1 MTTVS
6 ASVYTGQSF
15 SLRSVLSE
23 WKGVIGYGLI
33 SLVSLMAFGLRTGSG
48 LSTSFQIS
56 RSGDAFQVAP
66 FSVPA
71 QPVTLTLSIILFALA
86 GYQAWAKLRRQSV
99 GVWLPIVFGVAF
111 MGALLTW
118 AGAGR
123 GNTNV
128 AITGMLVSG
137 VFLAVPLVFG
147 SMAGTLCERSGVVN
161 IAIEG
166 QLLGGAFLAAVV
178 ASMTHNAYLGM
189 LAAPVAGALVGMLLA
204 LFAVRYWVDQ
214 IVVGVVLNVLVIGIT
229 SFLFSTVLSEN
240 KDLNQAGAQ
249 IGAQGGVIMKSLP
262 IPLLSDIPVLGPVVF
277 DQNALVYVMYAIVIV
292 FQIMLFKS
300 RWGLRV
306 RAVGEH
312 PMAAD
317 TVGIKVNRTRVRNT
331 ILGGA
336 IAGLGGAFF
345 TVASGLAF
353 SKEMTAGKGYIALAA
368 MILGR
373 WNPKGALLA
382 ALLFGFADALR
393 IQLGVIGSP
402 IPSEFLA
409 MLPYLATI
417 FAVAGL
423 VGRSR
428 PPAAENIPYRK

>member
-1 MTTVS
+1 MTAIDAS
-6 ASVYTGQSF
+6 ADVVIDRSRQSF
-15 SLRSVLSE
+15 LTQWKAAIAYAAIALTSL
-23 WKGVIGYGLI
+23 I
-33 SLVSLMAFGLRTGSG
+33 AFGFNTASG
-48 LSTSFQIS
+48 VSTSFAVS
-56 RSGDAFQVAP
+56 RPNDTIELP
-66 FSVPA
+66 HFSVPS
-71 QPVTLTLSIILFALA
+71 QTTTFTLSLVLFALA
-86 GYQAWAKLRRQSV
+86 AYQVWAQRQARRV
-99 GVWLPIVFGVAF
+99 GVWLPIVVAVVF
-111 MGALLTW
+111 MASLMTW
-118 AGAGR
+118 AGAGKED
-123 GNTNV
+123 TDM
-128 AITGMLVSG
+128 AITGLLVSG

-147 SMAGTLCERSGVVN
+147 AMAGTLCERSGIVN

-178 ASMTHNAYLGM
+178 ASVTDNAYLGM
-189 LAAPVAGALVGMLLA
+189 LAAPLAGALVGALLA

-214 IVVGVVLNVLVIGIT
+214 IVVGVVLNVLVVGIT
-229 SFLFSTVLSEN
+229 SFLFSSVLSDN
-240 KDLNQAGAQ
+240 RDLNQAGAQ
-249 IGAQGGVIMKSLP
+249 IGADGGVIMRNLP
-262 IPLLSDIPVLGPVVF
+262 IPLLSDIPVVGPVLF

-373 WNPKGALLA
+373 WNPKGALMA

-393 IQLGVIGSP
+393 IQLGVIGSA

-428 PPAAENIPYRK
+428 PPAAENIPYKK

>member
-6 ASVYTGQSF
+6 ASVRTGQATSF
-15 SLRSVLSE
+15 RSVLSE
-23 WKGVIGYGLI
+23 WKDVIGYGLVALI
-33 SLVSLMAFGLRTGSG
+33 GLIVFGLRTDSG
-48 LSTSFQIS
+48 VSTSFQIS
-56 RSGDAFQVAP
+56 RPDDTVQVP
-66 FSVPA
+66 SFSVPA
-71 QPVTLTLSIILFALA
+71 QPITLTLAVILFAFA
-86 GYQAWAKLRRQSV
+86 GYQAWAKLRGASV
-99 GVWLPIVFGVAF
+99 GVWLPIAYGVTF
-111 MGALLTW
+111 MAALLTW

-123 GNTNV
+123 ENTNV

-178 ASMTHNAYLGM
+178 ASATHNAYLGM
-189 LAAPVAGALVGMLLA
+189 LAAPIAGALVGMLLA

-229 SFLFSTVLSEN
+229 SFLFSTVLSDN
-240 KDLNQAGAQ
+240 TSLNQAGAQ
-249 IGAQGGVIMKSLP
+249 IGAQGGVVIQNLP
-262 IPLLSDIPVLGPVVF
+262 IPLLSDIPILGPVLF

-312 PMAAD
+312 PKAAD

-345 TVASGLAF
+345 TVASQLAF
-353 SKEMTAGKGYIALAA
+353 SKEMTSGKGYIALAA

-428 PPAAENIPYRK
+428 PPAAENIPYKK

>member
-6 ASVYTGQSF
+6 ASVHTGQATSLKSF
-15 SLRSVLSE
+15 LSE
-23 WKGVIGYGLI
+23 WKAVIGYGLI
-33 SLVSLMAFGLRTGSG
+33 ALISLIVFGLRTESG
-48 LSTSFQIS
+48 DSTSFTIS
-56 RSGDAFQVAP
+56 RSGDALQVP
-66 FSVPA
+66 TLSVPA
-71 QPVTLTLSIILFALA
+71 QPVTITFSVILFALA
-86 GYQAWAKLRRQSV
+86 GYQAWSKLRGLSV
-99 GVWLPIVFGVAF
+99 GVWLPIALGVSF

-123 GNTNV
+123 GDTNV
-128 AITGMLVSG
+128 ALTGMLVSG

-166 QLLGGAFLAAVV
+166 QLLAGAFLAVVV
-178 ASMTHNAYLGM
+178 ASVTNNAYAGM
-189 LAAPVAGALVGMLLA
+189 LAAPIAGALVGALLA

-229 SFLFSTVLSEN
+229 SFLFSTVLSDNSE
-240 KDLNQAGAQ
+240 LNQAGAQ
-249 IGAQGGVIMKSLP
+249 IGAQGGVMMQNLP
-262 IPLLSDIPVLGPVVF
+262 IPLLSDIPLLGPVLF
-277 DQNALVYVMYAIVIV
+277 DQNALVYLMYAIVVV

-312 PMAAD
+312 PKAAD

-353 SKEMTAGKGYIALAA
+353 SKEMTSGKGYIALAA

-428 PPAAENIPYRK
+428 PPAAENIPYKK

>member
-6 ASVYTGQSF
+6 ASVHTGPAT
-15 SLRSVLSE
+15 SLRSLLSQ
-23 WKGVIGYGLI
+23 WKAVIGYAVIG
-33 SLVSLMAFGLRTGSG
+33 LVSLIAFGLGTKSG
-48 LSTSFQIS
+48 VSTSFSVSQS
-56 RSGDAFQVAP
+56 DDALQVP
-66 FSVPA
+66 NFSVTA
-71 QPVTLTLSIILFALA
+71 QPVTLALSVILFVLA
-86 GYQAWAKLRRQSV
+86 GYQAWAQLRHKTV
-99 GVWLPIVFGVAF
+99 GVWLPIAFGVAF

-123 GNTNV
+123 DNTNV
-128 AITGMLVSG
+128 ALTGMLVSG

-178 ASMTHNAYLGM
+178 ASVTDNAYIGM
-189 LAAPVAGALVGMLLA
+189 AAAPIAGALVGALLA

-229 SFLFSTVLSEN
+229 SFLFSTVLSAN
-240 KDLNQAGAQ
+240 PDLNQAGAQ
-249 IGAQGGVIMKSLP
+249 IGAQGGVMMQNLP
-262 IPLLSDIPVLGPVVF
+262 IPLLSEIPILGPVLF

-292 FQIMLFKS
+292 FQVMLFKS

-312 PMAAD
+312 PKAAD

-353 SKEMTAGKGYIALAA
+353 SKEMTSGKGYIALAA

-393 IQLGVIGSP
+393 IQLGVIGSS

-423 VGRSR
+423 VGKSR
-428 PPAAENIPYRK
+428 PPAAENIPYKK

>member
-1 MTTVS
+1 MTAVET
-6 ASVYTGQSF
+6 SVGVAVDRSRHSF
-15 SLRSVLSE
+15 FKE
-23 WKGVIGYGLI
+23 WKAAIAYAAI
-33 SLVSLMAFGLRTGSG
+33 ALVSLIVFGLNTAGGVKTKFAISQRTDTYE
-48 LSTSFQIS
+48 L
-56 RSGDAFQVAP
+56 P
-66 FSVPA
+66 EFSVPSQTTA
-71 QPVTLTLSIILFALA
+71 LVLSVVLLALA
-86 GYQAWAKLRRQSV
+86 AYQVWAQRQGRRT
-99 GVWLPIVFGVAF
+99 GVWLPIVVAVVF
-111 MGALLTW
+111 MAALMTW
-118 AGAGR
+118 AGAGKVD
-123 GNTNV
+123 TNM
-128 AITGMLVSG
+128 AITGLLVSG

-147 SMAGTLCERSGVVN
+147 AMAGTLCERSGIVN

-178 ASMTHNAYLGM
+178 ASVTDNAYLGM
-189 LAAPVAGALVGMLLA
+189 LAAPIAGAFVGALLA

-214 IVVGVVLNVLVIGIT
+214 IVVGVVLNVLVVGIT
-229 SFLFSTVLSEN
+229 SFLFSSVLTEN
-240 KDLNQAGAQ
+240 RDLNQAGAQ
-249 IGAQGGVIMKSLP
+249 IGADGGVIMRNLP
-262 IPLLSDIPVLGPVVF
+262 IPLLSDIPVVGAVLF
-277 DQNALVYVMYAIVIV
+277 NQNALVYLMYAIVIV

-393 IQLGVIGSP
+393 IQLGVIGSA

-428 PPAAENIPYRK
+428 PPAAENIPYKK

>member
-249 IGAQGGVIMKSLP
+249 IGAQGGVIMKNLP

-423 VGRSR
+423 VGRAR

>member
-6 ASVYTGQSF
+6 ASVHTGQAVSF
-15 SLRSVLSE
+15 RSVLSE
-23 WKGVIGYGLI
+23 WKAVIGYGLI
-33 SLVSLMAFGLRTGSG
+33 ALIALIVFGLRTDSG
-48 LSTSFQIS
+48 VSTSFQIS
-56 RSGDAFQVAP
+56 RPEDTLQVP
-66 FSVPA
+66 SLSVPA
-71 QPVTLTLSIILFALA
+71 QPITLTLSVILFALA
-86 GYQAWAKLRRQSV
+86 GYQAWAKLRSATV
-99 GVWLPIVFGVAF
+99 GVWLPIAYGVAF

-123 GNTNV
+123 VNTNV

-178 ASMTHNAYLGM
+178 ASATHNAYLGM
-189 LAAPVAGALVGMLLA
+189 LAAPIAGALVGMLLA

-214 IVVGVVLNVLVIGIT
+214 IVVGVVLNVLVVGIT

-240 KDLNQAGAQ
+240 TSLNQAGAQ
-249 IGAQGGVIMKSLP
+249 IGAQGGVTIQNLP
-262 IPLLSDIPVLGPVVF
+262 IPLLSDIPILGPVLF

-312 PMAAD
+312 PKAAD

-345 TVASGLAF
+345 TVASQLAF
-353 SKEMTAGKGYIALAA
+353 SKEMTSGKGYIALAA

-423 VGRSR
+423 VGRAR
-428 PPAAENIPYRK
+428 PPAAENIPYKK

>member
-1 MTTVS
+1 MTTIE
-6 ASVYTGQSF
+6 ASVPFTADRSAPSF
-15 SLRSVLSE
+15 VKR
-23 WKGVIGYGLI
+23 WKAAIGYGAI
-33 SLVSLMAFGLRTGSG
+33 GLVSLAVFGFGTASRVT
-48 LSTSFQIS
+48 TSFAVS
-56 RSGDAFQVAP
+56 RPNDTINLP
-66 FSVPA
+66 HFSVPS
-71 QPVTLTLSIILFALA
+71 QPSTMTLSIVLLALA
-86 GYQAWAKLRRQSV
+86 CFQVWAQRRRMRV
-99 GVWLPIVFGVAF
+99 GVWLPIVFAVIF
-111 MGALLTW
+111 MASLMTW

-123 GNTNV
+123 ANTDMAV
-128 AITGMLVSG
+128 TGLLVSG

-147 SMAGTLCERSGVVN
+147 GMAGTLCERSGIVN

-178 ASMTHNAYLGM
+178 ASLTHNAYLGM
-189 LAAPVAGALVGMLLA
+189 LAAPIAGALVGALLA

-214 IVVGVVLNVLVIGIT
+214 IVVGVVLNVLVVGIT
-229 SFLFSTVLSEN
+229 SFLFSTVLSDN

-249 IGAQGGVIMKSLP
+249 IGAQGGVIMGNLP
-262 IPLLSDIPVLGPVVF
+262 IPLLSDIPIIGPVLF
-277 DQNALVYVMYAIVIV
+277 DQNALVYLMYAIVIV

-428 PPAAENIPYRK
+428 PPAAENIPYKK